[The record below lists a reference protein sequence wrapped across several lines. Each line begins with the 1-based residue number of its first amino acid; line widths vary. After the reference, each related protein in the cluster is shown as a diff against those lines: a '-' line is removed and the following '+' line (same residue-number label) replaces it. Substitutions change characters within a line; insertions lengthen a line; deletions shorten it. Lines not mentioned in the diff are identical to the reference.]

1 MLVLKARY
9 WLKLLIAIP
18 MALVIM
24 AIGLHAPGNAGFSKA
39 YMSSQANIESCPTQ
53 HDNDADGEGRDHL
66 RKSPCCASLC
76 PVALA
81 IHSLDMFVVEPRI
94 APALPPVQHSG
105 PPSFDQSGPHR
116 PPR

>member
-1 MLVLKARY
+1 METDLLVLKAHY

-18 MALVIM
+18 MALAIM
-24 AIGLHAPGNAGFSKA
+24 TMGLHAPSKAMSSKA
-39 YMSSQANIESCPTQ
+39 YIETCQTY
-53 HDNDADGEGRDHL
+53 HDNDADDDGHGHAH
-66 RKSPCCASLC
+66 KSPCCASLC

-81 IHSLDMFVVEPRI
+81 IQSLDTFVVEPRL
-94 APALPPVQHSG
+94 ALTLPSVQHSG